1 MSPADRVRAL
11 LGGWLAGVAGG
22 LFGVGGGLILVPL
35 LTAFFRLSQHEAH
48 GTSLAVIGP
57 TALAALLV
65 YGHSSHVDWGM
76 ALLVALPS
84 MWTAR
89 SGARWAAR
97 TSPSGLSRAF
107 ALLLVIVAVHLM
119 WKAPV
124 AAESPLLHG
133 LPRVLFGLGLGAA
146 VGMLSGYMGVGGGLI
161 AVPGLT
167 LGLGM
172 VQQTAQ
178 GTSLAVILFTA
189 PAGAAEHARHRHVV
203 WPLVPALALGGM
215 AGSPLTSWLAQ
226 RLPHELLVRIFALF
240 LAANAAGLWARS
252 RSARGMKPTV

>member
-11 LGGWLAGVAGG
+11 LAGVLAGVAGG

-84 MWTAR
+84 MMTAR
-89 SGARWAAR
+89 WGARWAAR

-107 ALLLVIVAVHLM
+107 ALLLVIVAVRLL
-119 WKAPV
+119 WKAP
-124 AAESPLLHG
+124 AASEAPLLHG
-133 LPRVLFGLGLGAA
+133 LPRALFGLGLGAT
-146 VGMLSGYMGVGGGLI
+146 VGILSGYMGVGGGLI
-161 AVPGLT
+161 AVPGFA

-172 VQQTAQ
+172 VQQAAQ

-189 PAGAAEHARHRHVV
+189 PAGAAEHARHRHVA
-203 WPLVPALALGGM
+203 WRLVPALALGGV
-215 AGSPLTSWLAQ
+215 AGSPVASWLAQ
-226 RLPHELLVRIFALF
+226 RLPHELLVRMFAIF
-240 LAANAAGLWARS
+240 LAANAAGLWAKTRV
-252 RSARGMKPTV
+252 ARGLKPNG